1 MFCDLKFHFS
11 MLDFG
16 LMGGKYSNSVFVSIV
31 KWRLKKE
38 IQFVK
43 KKIAFRLCLAKQI

>member
-1 MFCDLKFHFS
+1 MFCDLKFRFS

-16 LMGGKYSNSVFVSIV
+16 LMGRKYSNSKFVLIV
-31 KWRLKKE
+31 NFRLIKE
-38 IQFVK
+38 TQCV